1 MAILFAT
8 HERFLDH
15 HPGRGHPESPARL
28 RAVDL
33 GLARAGLA
41 DAVVPVVATP
51 ATDEDLGRIH
61 PEPYRR
67 ALRSFCAAGG
77 GDLDGDTVAV
87 PESWEAACLAAGAGI
102 EVVSRL
108 AAGEG
113 TVGFCAVRPPGHH
126 ALASTA
132 MGFCLFNNVAVTA
145 AHLTALGERV
155 AIVDYDAHHGNGT
168 QDLFWRDPNVFYVS
182 FHEWPQYPGTGRLHE
197 VGDGDGLGTT
207 LNLPLPS
214 HTTGDVY
221 RRALDEVVAPAL
233 AEWGATWLLISAG
246 FDAHRADPITD
257 LGLTSGDYADL
268 TQALVALVPPGRSA
282 LFLEGGYDLDALAD
296 CTGAV
301 LSVLLGEH
309 GFRPEAATAGGP
321 GHEVPAAAL
330 KIRRALAD
338 GYLRSP

>member
-15 HPGRGHPESPARL
+15 RPGRGHPESPARL

-33 GLARAGLA
+33 GVQRAGLV
-41 DAVVPVVATP
+41 DALIPVTPVA

-67 ALRSFCAAGG
+67 ALESFCAAGG

-87 PESWEAACLAAGAGI
+87 PESWDAARLAAGAGI
-102 EVVSRL
+102 EVIGRL
-108 AAGEG
+108 RAGEG
-113 TVGFCAVRPPGHH
+113 SVGFCAVRPPGHH
-126 ALASTA
+126 ALASSA
-132 MGFCLFNNVAVTA
+132 MGFCLFNNVSVAA
-145 AHLTALGERV
+145 AHLVAAGERV
-155 AIVDYDAHHGNGT
+155 AIIDYDAHHGNGT

-207 LNLPLPS
+207 LNLPFPS

-233 AEWGATWLLISAG
+233 GAWGPTWLLVSAG

-268 TQALVALVPPGRSA
+268 SRALVELVPAGRA
-282 LFLEGGYDLDALAD
+282 VFFLEGGYDLDALAD

-301 LSVLLGEH
+301 LAALLGED
-309 GFRPEAATAGGP
+309 GFRPEGATAGGP
-321 GHEVPAAAL
+321 GQEVCAAAL
-330 KIRRALAD
+330 KIRGALAD